1 MSQFDPYHKWL
12 GIPAKDQPPNL
23 YRLLGVELLESDFD
37 VIENAAD
44 QRTRHVRSFQM
55 GAHQE
60 ESQRLLNEISQAK
73 VVLLDPQRKAAYD
86 QQLAAKVDTP
96 PPTADYDLQ
105 PDEQAPETPTI
116 TDIRPTST
124 AAVARGHRKR
134 AKGGP
139 AELVKIVLGGL
150 AGTALAFVLLG
161 FLREDWDKL
170 GIARSVRA
178 GLSKPDPSPLEPVAP
193 PPQDPSPAAVP
204 PPVTPPPVKPPVVKP
219 EVKPPVVKPTTP
231 TPPKAALIDV
241 APQRGLPPAR
251 GTPTFTYVRGENNTG
266 PKTMGPSS
274 KSFVVSSLLAGHFL
288 GNGEWYDIKVVD
300 VKGVPHWQFRTGG
313 VKAIAAATT
322 EIQSPLRAWFED
334 QVEFKEWKRGEQPI
348 QLIHKNDGFALL
360 SGVSGCLLGPEEAQ
374 VTLNNDGFWYVSG
387 KTVHDTRARATIYRF
402 KLPGKFRATVKEQVL
417 KPRDKITGPRFDEA
431 LCSLSRVT
439 GTFVGFGEALHCAI
453 DEQGRWDFHCDA
465 LQASTS
471 GTVTSIVFDVRAMI
485 ELAERTEPEPNP
497 MPMQKLAVPS
507 ASELTTAQARLAAD
521 IEGKSAAELRA
532 LAAKAEPGDRYALL
546 IAARDQAA
554 DAGECDAAL
563 ASVDDLVANFTVDRF
578 DLTRETLQKL
588 RAGCETP
595 AANRQLATLALTQF
609 EQGKALNK
617 PAALRP
623 LLELAL
629 AAARAAKDTELQ
641 GRATLKLL
649 ELPK

>member
-86 QQLAAKVDTP
+86 QQLAAKVDAP
-96 PPTADYDLQ
+96 PPSTDEYDLQ
-105 PDEQAPETPTI
+105 RDEQAPETPTI
-116 TDIRPTST
+116 ADIRPTST

-134 AKGGP
+134 SKGGQ

-178 GLSKPDPSPLEPVAP
+178 SLSKPEPSPLEPVAP
-193 PPQDPSPAAVP
+193 PPQDPSPAVVP
-204 PPVTPPPVKPPVVKP
+204 PPVTPPLVKPPVVKP
-219 EVKPPVVKPTTP
+219 DVKPPIVKPPTP

-241 APQRGLPPAR
+241 APKRGLPPAR
-251 GTPTFTYVRGENNTG
+251 GTATFTYVRGENNTG

-274 KSFVVSSLLAGHFL
+274 KSFAVSSLLAGHFL

-300 VKGVPHWQFRTGG
+300 VKGTPHWQFRTGG

-334 QVEFKEWKRGEQPI
+334 EVEFKEWKRGEQPI

-374 VTLNNDGFWYVSG
+374 VTLNNDGFWYASG
-387 KTVHDTRARATIYRF
+387 KTAHDTRARATIYRF
-402 KLPGKFRATVKEQVL
+402 KLPGKFRATVKEHVL
-417 KPRDKITGPRFDEA
+417 KPRDKIMGPRFDEA

-439 GTFVGFGEALHCAI
+439 GSFQGFGEALHCEI
-453 DEQGRWDFHCDA
+453 DEQGRWGFHCNA

-471 GTVTSIVFDVRAMI
+471 GTVTSIAFDVAAMI
-485 ELAERTEPEPNP
+485 ELAEKVEPEPR
-497 MPMQKLAVPS
+497 PMQKLAAPS
-507 ASELTTAQARLAAD
+507 AAELRATQTRLAAD
-521 IEGKSAAELRA
+521 IEGKTAAELRT
-532 LAAKAEPGDRYALL
+532 LAAKAEAGDRYALL

-554 DAGECDAAL
+554 EAGECDAAL
-563 ASVDDLVANFTVDRF
+563 ASVDDLVASFTVDRF
-578 DLTRETLQKL
+578 DLTNETLQKL

-595 AANRQLATLALTQF
+595 AANRQLATLALAQF
-609 EQGKALNK
+609 EQGKTLNK

-623 LLELAL
+623 LVELAL
-629 AAARAAKDTELQ
+629 AAARAAQDTELQ
-641 GRATLKLL
+641 RRATLKLL